1 MAQLVAEINSQSG
14 AVRSFTATVDLE
26 PSAGSAYSGVIK
38 QYHDVRG
45 FILTERPEWIRM
57 VGQAPVVR
65 TDIFD
70 MVSDGKRFSLYIPSR
85 NKFYVGP
92 TTLTTPSRNSLENLR
107 PQHVL
112 DALLLQPLDAARACY
127 FREEASQGIE
137 QDYVITEISG
147 CGPGPVRLKR
157 KIWFDRSNLAISR
170 VQLYGV
176 DGRYLEDIRY
186 SDYRDFGGVRYPAQ
200 IAIQRPVEDYFLT
213 IRILNARFNQPLPL
227 SKFTLTKPQSAQEI
241 DLGSPG
247 DAEVSHGR

>member
-14 AVRSFTATVDLE
+14 AIRSLTATVDLE

-45 FILTERPEWIRM
+45 FVLAKRPEWIRM
-57 VGQAPVVR
+57 VGQAPIVR

-70 MVSDGKRFSLYIPSR
+70 MVSDGERFSLYIPSR

-92 TTLTTPSRNSLENLR
+92 TTLRTTSRNSLENLR

-112 DALLLQPLDAARACY
+112 EALLLQPLDSAQSSY
-127 FREEASQGIE
+127 FREEAAQGLE

-170 VQLYGV
+170 VQLYGI
-176 DGRYLEDIRY
+176 DGAYLEDIRY
-186 SDYRDFGGVRYPAQ
+186 SDYKDFGGVSYPAQ
-200 IAIQRPVEDYFLT
+200 IAIQRPVEDYSLT
-213 IRILNARFNQPLPL
+213 IRILAARFNQPLPL
-227 SKFTLTKPQSAQEI
+227 SKFTLTKPQNAQEI